1 MTWIGE
7 SSLDKYVYNR
17 RIIMA
22 MNKNVNKVYKSMQG
36 KTIDLELLRQKN
48 EMTPAVGNA
57 RVNARGDELGPGG
70 KIIRKKEDILRDY
83 YADNPAT
90 VPDESVGKIVA
101 DEPVAVAQESK
112 PKTTR
117 AQKKAAKVEEV
128 VNEPTKAELAEFD
141 DEWVEDDDGN
151 FVQKGD

>member
-1 MTWIGE
+1 
-7 SSLDKYVYNR
+7 
-17 RIIMA
+17 MA
-22 MNKNVNKVYKSMQG
+22 MNKNVNKDYKTLKG

-70 KIIRKKEDILRDY
+70 KIIRKKEDVLRDY

-101 DEPVAVAQESK
+101 DEPAAVEESTSK

-117 AQKKAAKVEEV
+117 AQKKAASKEV
-128 VNEPTKAELAEFD
+128 VNEPTEAELAEFD
-141 DEWVEDDDGN
+141 DDWVEDDDGN
-151 FVQKGD
+151 FVKKGD